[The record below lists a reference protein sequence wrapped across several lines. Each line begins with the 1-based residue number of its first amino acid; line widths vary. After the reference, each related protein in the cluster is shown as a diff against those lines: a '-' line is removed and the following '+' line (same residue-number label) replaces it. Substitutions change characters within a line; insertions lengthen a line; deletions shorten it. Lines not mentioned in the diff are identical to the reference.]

1 MNEIEDR
8 LAAAVRAEAGFGAD
22 EVGARVTRRRRRR
35 RAASAVAALALV
47 AGVGVGVASLAGD
60 DPPDLA
66 VAGDDGGD
74 DGSDDGGDDG
84 ATDGGDPDPVDDG
97 APIDEVLEDPVGAD
111 GSIGVTSTDHL
122 VAESPFALCD
132 TVPRDGPAEGERYA
146 AQEAM
151 WQAFSAQFTSAEWPF
166 VAGFGSPESIWGMP
180 TVDLTRPDQDTFDRL
195 LEFFEPGEMCVGL
208 PSAGEVPPVPVDLP
222 WELVSVSADDTSVT
236 VVELTSCATKA
247 HHVDTWVL
255 EFDGRVEVGIQAWSE
270 ANAGFNDDCPPPAEY
285 TVDLPSPL
293 AGRDLVVATA
303 RPLEIEGPVAAGSTA
318 TFTVSDA
325 NRDGIGLIGDDL
337 LARLVDDPTVRF
349 QVSDV
354 FADPIAGRP
363 RAVARDQHPMTGA
376 GTIRVPA
383 DVPAG
388 TYTIQFLDHPELNGT
403 LVVDDAVP
411 IPDPSEPVDPP
422 NGVLVA
428 DGEVSDIHVEA
439 FDIALP
445 ECTEDQ
451 LFGDAPDNR
460 RAELSD
466 RRDELQAEGL
476 FDQPFLSTTSV
487 GSVIEIGL
495 NRRYGPT
502 IDWIGD
508 RVAPEDVCLLFYPPP
523 GVFTAPP
530 EVGDWLVAESAT
542 GASELTIR
550 LDQACGLVE
559 TSMLS
564 PAVVETDDE
573 VLITWV
579 ASPYFGPSRL
589 PCLPPDEAHFLLD
602 APLGDRQVRAA
613 EPRTVVA
620 EAGQI
625 VEVAV
630 ARVVTDTLTG
640 LGDDVMIQSVDDPSV
655 QIQVTGVWGDP
666 TAGPPAPIVTDRY
679 APADTASLH
688 VPAGTPPGDYT
699 WIFIEHPQLNG
710 TITIT
715 D

>member
-22 EVGARVTRRRRRR
+22 DVGARVIRRRRRR
-35 RAASAVAALALV
+35 RAGTALAAVAIV
-47 AGVGVGVASLAGD
+47 AGVGVGLTALAGD
-60 DPPDLA
+60 DAPDLD

-74 DGSDDGGDDG
+74 DDGDDGTSDGGD
-84 ATDGGDPDPVDDG
+84 GGEPDPIDDTVSV
-97 APIDEVLEDPVGAD
+97 DEVLEDPVGAD
-111 GSIGVTSTDHL
+111 GSTGVTSTDHL
-122 VAESPFALCD
+122 VAESPFPLCE

-151 WQAFSAQFTSAEWPF
+151 WQAFSEQFSPAEWPY
-166 VAGFGSPESIWGMP
+166 VTGFGSPESIWGMP
-180 TVDLTRPDQDTFDRL
+180 SVDLTRPDKDTFDRL
-195 LEFFEPGEMCVGL
+195 LEFFDPGEMCVGL
-208 PSAGEVPPVPVDLP
+208 PSAGAVPPVPVDVP
-222 WELVSVSADDTSVT
+222 WELVSVGADDATVT
-236 VVELTSCATKA
+236 VVELTNCATKA
-247 HHVDTWVL
+247 QHVDTWVH
-255 EFDGRVEVGIQAWSE
+255 EYDDRVEIGIQAWSE

-285 TVDLPSPL
+285 TVELPSPL
-293 AGRDLVVATA
+293 AGRDLVIATE
-303 RPLEIEGPVAAGSTA
+303 RHLQVDGPVAAGSTT
-318 TFTVSDA
+318 TFAVSDT
-325 NRDGIGLIGDDL
+325 NRAGIDLIGDDL

-363 RAVARDQHPMTGA
+363 RAVAQDQHPMTGDA

-388 TYTIQFLDHPELNGT
+388 TYTIQFLDHPELNGR
-403 LVVDDAVP
+403 LVVEDAVP
-411 IPDPSEPVDPP
+411 IPDPSEPFDPA

-428 DGEVSDIHVEA
+428 DGQLSDIHVEA
-439 FDIALP
+439 IDIALP

-451 LFGDAPDNR
+451 LFGDAPDER
-460 RAELSD
+460 RAELAD
-466 RRDELQAEGL
+466 LRDELQAEGL
-476 FDQPFLSTTSV
+476 FDQEFLSTTSI
-487 GSVIEIGL
+487 GSVIEIGM

-502 IDWIGD
+502 IDWIAD
-508 RVAPEDVCLLFYPPP
+508 RVEPEDVCLLFYAPP

-530 EVGDWLVAESAT
+530 ESLDWVVLDSAA
-542 GASELTIR
+542 GSSELTIQ
-550 LDQACGLVE
+550 LDQNCGLVE
-559 TSMLS
+559 TSMLP

-573 VLITWV
+573 VLISWV
-579 ASPYFGPSRL
+579 AAPYFGPSRL

-602 APLGDRQVRAA
+602 APLGDRTVRAA
-613 EPRTVVA
+613 EPSNVVA
-620 EAGQI
+620 AAGQN
-625 VEVAV
+625 VGVPV
-630 ARVVTDTLTG
+630 ARVVADTLTG
-640 LGDDVMIQSVDDPSV
+640 LGDDVMIQSVDDPSI

-679 APADTASLH
+679 VPADTASLH

-710 TITIT
+710 ALTIP